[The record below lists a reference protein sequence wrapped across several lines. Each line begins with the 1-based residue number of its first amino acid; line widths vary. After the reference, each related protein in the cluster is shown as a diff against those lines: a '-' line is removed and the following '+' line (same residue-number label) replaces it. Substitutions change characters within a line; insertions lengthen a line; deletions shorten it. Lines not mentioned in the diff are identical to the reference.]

1 MLVEEFVVKI
11 ILPEGSK
18 VSKFEAPFPTK
29 RLPDSLHYTYLDI
42 QGLPV
47 VTIEG
52 VNDLTEKHI
61 MDFQLEFQF
70 SRYGLFFTLKDQ
82 ISILFLFQILL
93 YHRNTVVAAFMN

>member
-18 VSKFEAPFPTK
+18 VGKFEAPFPTK

-42 QGLPV
+42 QGRPV

-70 SRYGLFFTLKDQ
+70 SRYECLHFSDKPKMCL
-82 ISILFLFQILL
+82 LFLFQIK
-93 YHRNTVVAAFMN
+93 HDT